1 MLKIEDLTFRYKK
14 NGKTILDG
22 VSLELKAG
30 EIGIV
35 LGRNGSGKTTLFSNL
50 LGIHKP
56 MSGKMLFQ
64 GEDLGAMSPQK
75 RAEKIAYV
83 PQHIHFGQLSVFD
96 AVLMSRVSSFGTR
109 AGREDYDVV
118 KEILKEMGL
127 EEYADRN
134 AEELSGGEKQ
144 KIAIARAL
152 AQRPDLLI
160 LDEPTG
166 NLDLANEQLIIGE
179 AKKLSVAKGISI
191 LSSLHDLNQAMDMGD
206 RFFLMKDGKIKY
218 SGGPEIFSS
227 EIIKDI
233 FDVNVHIVEVDGK
246 KIILTGKEFG

>member
-1 MLKIEDLTFRYKK
+1 MLKIENLTFQYKK
-14 NGKTILDG
+14 NGRKVLDG
-22 VSLELKAG
+22 VNLELPDG

-56 MSGKMLFQ
+56 LSGKMFYN
-64 GEDLGAMSPQK
+64 GEDLGQMTSQK

-96 AVLMSRVSSFGTR
+96 AVLMGRVASFGTR
-109 AGREDYDVV
+109 AGSEDMDIVD
-118 KEILKEMGL
+118 EILKEMDL
-127 EEYADRN
+127 EEYATRN

-152 AQRPDLLI
+152 AQKPELLV

-166 NLDLANEQLIIGE
+166 NLDMANEQLIIKE
-179 AKKLSVAKGISI
+179 AKQLSKVKGISI
-191 LSSLHDLNQAMDMGD
+191 LSSLHDLNQAMNMGG
-206 RFFLMKDGKIKY
+206 RFYLMKEGKIKY
-218 SGGPEIFSS
+218 TGGEEVFTP

-233 FDVNVHIVEVDGK
+233 FDVDVRLAEVDGK
-246 KIILTGKEFG
+246 KIIIAE